1 MMSRAFFAK
10 SAAVALALA
19 IHGAAMMQFSSK
31 MTVEMDS
38 SAGAAQAMIGSSFE
52 DMSVGTLAATQTEEL
67 TETVEPEPDTTP
79 PTELTRTEP
88 PEPTPPVETPPLE
101 AIKPPAEATPLAE
114 QTPLETPAPDALALT
129 PTVTQA
135 KPPEPQP
142 LAPPK
147 PKPETLKPVKQ
158 VETVKAAQPE
168 PEKTVKA
175 VEPVKPPK
183 KPVVKKPVKAKPK
196 AAPKGNAKQ
205 NNTKGSATGTQAAK
219 AKTQGTKTG
228 KATASGNAAVSNY
241 PGKVMRKISRVSRPR
256 STTRGSVVV
265 AFTIA
270 SSGGLSGLSVAKSS
284 GNAKLDQLALGVIR
298 KAAPFPKPPAGAR
311 RSFSITIK
319 GR

>member
-1 MMSRAFFAK
+1 MSRALIAK

-19 IHGAAMMQFSSK
+19 IHGAAMMQFSSD

-67 TETVEPEPDTTP
+67 AETVEPEPDTTP

-88 PEPTPPVETPPLE
+88 PEPTPPVETPPVE
-101 AIKPPAEATPLAE
+101 QVQKPAETTPLA
-114 QTPLETPAPDALALT
+114 QPTPLEPPAPDALALT
-129 PTVTQA
+129 PTVAEA
-135 KPPEPQP
+135 KPLE
-142 LAPPK
+142 PPK
-147 PKPETLKPVKQ
+147 TETLKPVKQ
-158 VETVKAAQPE
+158 VETVKAEQPK

-183 KPVVKKPVKAKPK
+183 KPVVKKPVKTKPK

-228 KATASGNAAVSNY
+228 KAAASGNAAVSNY

>member
-1 MMSRAFFAK
+1 MSRALIAK

-19 IHGAAMMQFSSK
+19 IHGAAMMQFSSD

-52 DMSVGTLAATQTEEL
+52 DMSVGTLAATQTEDLAEV
-67 TETVEPEPDTTP
+67 VEPEQNTAQP
-79 PTELTRTEP
+79 TEP
-88 PEPTPPVETPPLE
+88 PEPTPPVE
-101 AIKPPAEATPLAE
+101 AVQPPAKATPLA
-114 QTPLETPAPDALALT
+114 QPTPLPPPAPDALALM
-129 PTVTQA
+129 PTVPAA
-135 KPPEPQP
+135 KPLE
-142 LAPPK
+142 PPK
-147 PKPETLKPVKQ
+147 METLKPVNQ
-158 VETVKAAQPE
+158 VETVKAEQPK
-168 PEKTVKA
+168 PEKTVTA
-175 VEPVKPPK
+175 VAPVKPPQ
-183 KPVVKKPVKAKPK
+183 KPVVKKPAKAKPK

-205 NNTKGSATGTQAAK
+205 NNTKGSATGTQSAK
-219 AKTQGTKTG
+219 AKTQGTKAGT
-228 KATASGNAAVSNY
+228 ATASGNAAVSNY

-311 RSFSITIK
+311 RNFSITIK